1 MSDKAQSKGQV
12 RVGGAVGGALLLV
25 VRRPFSVLAWGLFT
39 TLAGFAPLSVIAL
52 ANIPS
57 AVAAARSAAMAG
69 QVTAPTLL
77 LTHLAAAGVLAGL
90 LAVVVLAVV
99 DTAVYRAVLEP
110 DNRGLFYLKLRRR
123 ELDLVG
129 HFLAQI
135 VLWAALIM
143 TSALPV
149 VWTIGLIANTM
160 GRGLAVLVALI
171 AAIGL
176 GYALAILGLRL
187 FLAGPIT
194 FDRAEFGLASS
205 WRMTRDRLG
214 PIFGVAVITGVML
227 WGWTYLLFAFGHL
240 TLVSAATEWVSGPT
254 TWRRVE
260 LVAILAL
267 YLGVT
272 RVLVAAPA
280 AVICR
285 QILPAA

>member
-143 TSALPV
+143 ISALPV

-267 YLGVT
+267 YLGVA

>member
-12 RVGGAVGGALLLV
+12 RVGGAVGGELLLV

-143 TSALPV
+143 ISALPV

-267 YLGVT
+267 YLGVA

>member
-1 MSDKAQSKGQV
+1 V

-143 TSALPV
+143 ISALPV

-267 YLGVT
+267 YLGVA